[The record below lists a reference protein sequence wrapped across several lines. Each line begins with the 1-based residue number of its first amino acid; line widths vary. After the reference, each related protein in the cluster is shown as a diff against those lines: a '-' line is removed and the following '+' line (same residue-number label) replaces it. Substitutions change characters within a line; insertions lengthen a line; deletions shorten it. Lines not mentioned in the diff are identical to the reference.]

1 MKSNIFY
8 DQDKIPKG
16 YILLAS
22 IDESEPYEVDVSEI
36 YYNTEKNNFV
46 LMTASGCSCWSGEY
60 EEEFYKKLED
70 IEKYLFARD
79 DKGYVYHP
87 SVKGAQEL
95 VAEAIKNWK
104 IYDQRR

>member
-1 MKSNIFY
+1 MESHIFY
-8 DQDKIPKG
+8 DQDEIPKG
-16 YILLAS
+16 YTLLAS
-22 IDESEPYEVDVSEI
+22 IDESAPYEIDVSEI

-60 EEEFYKKLED
+60 EEEFYEKLED

-79 DKGYVYHP
+79 DKGYVYTP

-95 VAEAIKNWK
+95 VSEAVRNLKN
-104 IYDQRR
+104 I